1 MRIVIINDIRLTMET
16 PAPPTEHALRHEAQ
30 GRQGEARLNSRDLF
44 GQAKSVKIEHDG
56 KIYELR
62 LTRLNKLI
70 LTA

>member
-1 MRIVIINDIRLTMET
+1 MESS
-16 PAPPTEHALRHEAQ
+16 PQQDVAAMPGAAMLK
-30 GRQGEARLNSRDLF
+30 SRDLF
-44 GQAKSVKIEHDG
+44 GYAKSVKIEHDG

>member
-1 MRIVIINDIRLTMET
+1 MESPSPHLEPVPQRET
-16 PAPPTEHALRHEAQ
+16 LEPPGAAP
-30 GRQGEARLNSRDLF
+30 LNSRDLF
-44 GQAKSVKIEHDG
+44 GQAKAVKIEHDG

>member
-1 MRIVIINDIRLTMET
+1 MDSPSPQPEPVQPRET
-16 PAPPTEHALRHEAQ
+16 AARPGPAP
-30 GRQGEARLNSRDLF
+30 LNSRDLF
-44 GQAKSVKIEHDG
+44 GQAKAVKIEHDG